1 MMSSMRTTTLI
12 LMVAL
17 VSLSSCG
24 GGVEKRPLRVGLIR
38 PSLDYL
44 PFVLATELGG
54 LDASGFA
61 VTEFA
66 SGWEANEA
74 LAAGKV
80 DVAILPFTYVWAD
93 AAAGLPVRTVSFLER
108 ESDGIAARRP
118 ASSLADLA
126 GRRIGVLRASTLDV
140 LAGAALAD
148 AGVTAELVPLRGP
161 AELVAALRGGD
172 VDAVS
177 LYVPPLLGLG
187 DDFPVVHWFADAD
200 PLHPCCD
207 IAANRDALRDRGD
220 QVTAFVAL
228 LERGV
233 ALLAQRPQEAAAVAA
248 ARWQLAPATASAALA
263 HMQFRTGLE
272 ATGRDFERRMG
283 AAMLARGYLT
293 RAVTTDEVYAH

>member
-1 MMSSMRTTTLI
+1 MRHLI
-12 LMVAL
+12 FILLVAL
-17 VSLSSCG
+17 GLLAACG
-24 GGVEKRPLRVGLIR
+24 DSADTGPLRVGLIR

-44 PFVLATELGG
+44 PYVLATELGG
-54 LDASGFA
+54 ADASA
-61 VTEFA
+61 YSVTEFA

-93 AAAGLPVRTVSFLER
+93 VAAGLPVRTVSFLER

-118 ASSLADLA
+118 VSSLADLA

-148 AGVTAELVPLRGP
+148 AGITAELVPLRGP
-161 AELVAALRGGD
+161 TELVAALRGGD

-187 DDFPVVHWFADAD
+187 EEFPVVHWFGEAD
-200 PLHPCCD
+200 PGHPCCNV
-207 IAANRDALRDRGD
+207 AAHADALRDRPA
-220 QVTAFVAL
+220 QVAAFVAL

-233 ALLAQRPQEAAAVAA
+233 ALLAERPQESAAVAA
-248 ARWQLAPATASAALA
+248 ARWQLAPGAVDGALA
-263 HMQFRTGLE
+263 HMRFQTGLDDAGRAFE
-272 ATGRDFERRMG
+272 ARMA

-293 RAVTTDEVYAH
+293 RAVAADEVHAR

>member
-1 MMSSMRTTTLI
+1 MTSSILATVTLCV
-12 LMVAL
+12 LAA
-17 VSLSSCG
+17 CG
-24 GGVEKRPLRVGLIR
+24 AREQAPLRVGLIR

-54 LDASGFA
+54 DDASAYA

-74 LAAGKV
+74 LVAGKV

-93 AAAGLPVRTVSFLER
+93 VAVGKPVTTVSFLER
-108 ESDGIAARRP
+108 ESDGIAARP
-118 ASSLADLA
+118 PFASLADLA

-161 AELVAALRGGD
+161 SELVAALRGGD

-177 LYVPPLLGLG
+177 LYVPPLLGVA
-187 DDFPVVHWFADAD
+187 DAFPVVHWFGDDD
-200 PLHPCCD
+200 PGHPCCNV
-207 IAANRDALRDRGD
+207 AARREAPAA
-220 QVTAFVAL
+220 QVAAFVAL

-233 ALLAQRPQEAAAVAA
+233 QLLAARPEDAAAVAA
-248 ARWQLAPATASAALA
+248 RRWQLAPDVAAAALA
-263 HMQFRTGLE
+263 RMRFQTGLD
-272 ATGRDFERRMG
+272 AAGRAFEERM
-283 AAMLARGYLT
+283 AAHMLARGYLT
-293 RAVTTDEVYAH
+293 RAVAADEVHAR

>member
-1 MMSSMRTTTLI
+1 MRPTILI
-12 LMVAL
+12 AIAAL
-17 VSLSSCG
+17 CLLAACG
-24 GGVEKRPLRVGLIR
+24 PRERPPLRLGVIR

-44 PFVLATELGG
+44 PFVLAIELGG
-54 LDASGFA
+54 ADASGYA

-80 DVAILPFTYVWAD
+80 EVAILPFTYVWAD
-93 AAAGLPVRTVSFLER
+93 VAAGKPVRTVSFLER

-148 AGVTAELVPLRGP
+148 AGLTAELVPLRGP

-177 LYVPPLLGLG
+177 LYVPPLLNLG
-187 DDFPVVHWFADAD
+187 DDFPVVHWFGDAD
-200 PLHPCCD
+200 PGHPCCNV
-207 IAANRDALRDRGD
+207 AAHADALRDRAP
-220 QVTAFVAL
+220 QVAALVAL

-233 ALLAQRPQEAAAVAA
+233 GLLAERPQEAAALAAKRWGLAPEAA
-248 ARWQLAPATASAALA
+248 AASLA
-263 HMQFRTGLE
+263 HMRFETGLDP
-272 ATGRDFERRMG
+272 AGRAFEERMA
-283 AAMLARGYLT
+283 AAMLARGYLS
-293 RAVTTDEVYAH
+293 RAVAADEVHVR